1 MTFRGGPLHFYCEAM
16 AINPLH
22 AMWSAAAPSWGEYAD
37 YVDDRGAAVGEAM
50 LAAAAIRPGEAVLE
64 LGCGPGGVGFSAA
77 ELVGPDGQVV
87 LSDVA
92 PEMTAI
98 AAERAES
105 RGLRNVVTRE
115 LDMEHLDVPDSSFDK
130 VLCREALM
138 LVADPTAAAGEA
150 RRVLRPGGRAVFAVW
165 GAPAANPWL
174 SALLDAV
181 GAQLGAPV
189 PPPGMPGPFALSERG
204 ALEQVLRGGGFSDV
218 DVREVAVPMHVGSF
232 DDWWRM
238 VPSLAGPV
246 AGLLASL
253 PDDMTSA
260 IRTNAEATLRPFAT
274 ESGYVLPGLS
284 LVGVGQHQGVPD
296 ART

>member
-1 MTFRGGPLHFYCEAM
+1 MTFRGGPVHFYCEPMSA
-16 AINPLH
+16 NPLH

-37 YVDDRGAAVGEAM
+37 YVDERGALVGDAM
-50 LAAAAIRPGEAVLE
+50 LTAAGIRPGEIVLE
-64 LGCGPGGVGFSAA
+64 LGCGPGGVGLSAA
-77 ELVGPDGQVV
+77 ELVGADGQVV
-87 LSDVA
+87 MSDVA

-98 AAERAES
+98 AAERAER

-138 LVADPTAAAGEA
+138 LVADPTAAAREA

-165 GAPAANPWL
+165 GPPAANPWL

-204 ALEQVLRGGGFSDV
+204 ALADVLSAGGFHGV
-218 DVREVAVPMHVGSF
+218 DVSEVAVPMQVASF

-246 AGLLASL
+246 AALLASL
-253 PDDMTSA
+253 PDDITSA
-260 IRTNAEATLRPFAT
+260 IRGNAEATLRPFAT
-274 ESGYVLPGLS
+274 QGNYTIPGLS
-284 LVGVGQHQGVPD
+284 LIGVGSP
-296 ART
+296 

>member
-1 MTFRGGPLHFYCEAM
+1 MSV
-16 AINPLH
+16 NPLH

-37 YVDDRGAAVGEAM
+37 YVDERGAVVGQAM
-50 LAAAAIRPGEAVLE
+50 LVAADIRPGEAVLE
-64 LGCGPGGVGFSAA
+64 LGCGPGGVGLLAA
-77 ELVGPDGQVV
+77 GLVGADGLVV

-98 AAERAES
+98 AAERVER

-115 LDMEHLDVPDSSFDK
+115 LDMEHLDVADSSFDR

-138 LVADPTAAAGEA
+138 LVADPTAAASEA

-165 GAPAANPWL
+165 GPPAANPWL

-204 ALEQVLRGGGFSDV
+204 SLAEVLSAAGFHDV
-218 DVREVAVPMHVGSF
+218 AVSEVAAPMHVPSF
-232 DDWWRM
+232 DDWWRI

-246 AGLLASL
+246 AGLLSSL
-253 PDDMTSA
+253 PDDMTSV
-260 IRTNAEATLRPFAT
+260 IRGNAEATLSPFAT
-274 ESGYVLPGLS
+274 EAGYEIPGLS
-284 LVGVGQHQGVPD
+284 LIGAGSP
-296 ART
+296 